1 MNKQVLFLLVLVILI
16 LGNFMIQG
24 FDFILFK
31 SNDCGYYIFTDSCM
45 SFASFVANKAI
56 RLALNCT
63 LLWLIQWRYYKLNS
77 NLFLMLILGLIF
89 LGALDVFFLQ
99 EPVFFAQRL
108 HQFLHPI
115 IFSPLLIIIV
125 LAFMFVP
132 QKQ

>member
-1 MNKQVLFLLVLVILI
+1 
-16 LGNFMIQG
+16 MIQG
-24 FDFILFK
+24 FDFIEFK
-31 SNDCGYYIFTDSCM
+31 SNACGYYTYNTTCM

-63 LLWLIQWRYYKLNS
+63 LLWLLQWRFYKMYS
-77 NLFLMLILGLIF
+77 NLFMMLILGLIF

-99 EPVFFAQRL
+99 EPIFFAQRL

-115 IFSPLLIIIV
+115 VFSPLLAIIV
-125 LAFMFVP
+125 LAFMLVP